1 MKKKKDIKVM
11 EFTFHYELIIT
22 TCSCCGRTV
31 ETEFTFHYE
40 LIITLEAMAEYYS
53 INYLHFTMN

>member
-1 MKKKKDIKVM
+1 M